1 MGIWGASD
9 PVQSELLESFSC
21 TCRYTISI
29 SFAASRRLDT
39 KGGREICDLAAAP
52 EMLDTAGCS
61 CNARMNVR
69 TSRSEYALMFF
80 EVPGMVVVVTRT
92 LPTR

>member
-1 MGIWGASD
+1 MGIWVPATRCSR
-9 PVQSELLESFSC
+9 SC
-21 TCRYTISI
+21 WNLSLVHVATTISI

-52 EMLDTAGCS
+52 EMLDTASCS

-80 EVPGMVVVVTRT
+80 EVPGMVMVVTRT